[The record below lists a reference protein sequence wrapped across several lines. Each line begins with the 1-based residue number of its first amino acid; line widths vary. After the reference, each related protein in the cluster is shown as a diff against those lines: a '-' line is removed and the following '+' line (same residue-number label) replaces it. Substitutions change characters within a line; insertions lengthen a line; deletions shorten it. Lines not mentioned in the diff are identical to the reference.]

1 MIFKKS
7 ITTKNGGHSM
17 NTVEQ
22 NNNQIDLNSMP
33 TTNFDKEETSVKTI
47 FTDLADLAKDLASVD
62 RTISAIRLAHRDKMT
77 HKQKQEMDGVLVSLE
92 HLVKD
97 FKEVNSYFANAAK
110 DKEYLSD
117 GEDFLTYIDIQQ
129 SISKIREKSA
139 RLGAIALLELEP
151 KMADLQQQLNAL
163 NNL

>member
-1 MIFKKS
+1 MD
-7 ITTKNGGHSM
+7 
-17 NTVEQ
+17 TVEQ
-22 NNNQIDLNSMP
+22 NNNQIDLDAMP

-47 FTDLADLAKDLASVD
+47 FADLADLAKDLASVD
-62 RTISAIRLAHRDKMT
+62 RTISAIRLAHCDKMT
-77 HKQKQEMDGVLVSLE
+77 HKQKQEIDGTLVSLE

-110 DKEYLSD
+110 NKEYLSD
-117 GEDFLTYIDIQQ
+117 GEDFLAYIDIQQ

-151 KMADLQQQLNAL
+151 KMADLQQQLNTL
-163 NNL
+163 NNLKG